1 MAVEVD
7 DIRTVLRGVTDA
19 MVPDASVSFWID
31 VATYIVESNIGA
43 DVTDTQKDMAVKVLG
58 SFYTLQSYAT
68 YLQTSSSRV
77 PNVILNQMNELSKA
91 SSVLLSIISRA
102 EGAMAP
108 PTTLVETTTTKY
120 DV

>member
-1 MAVEVD
+1 MVIEVD
-7 DIRTVLRGVTDA
+7 DIREVLRGLTDA
-19 MVPDASVSFWID
+19 LVPDNSVSFWID
-31 VATYIVESNIGA
+31 IATMVVEANIGESVS
-43 DVTDTQKDMAVKVLG
+43 DTDKNNVIKVLG

-68 YLQTSSSRV
+68 YLQTSTGRI
-77 PNVILNQMNELSKA
+77 PNAIMGQMSELSKA

-102 EGAMAP
+102 EGPMAP